1 MASRATC
8 KEREVLVISVQLR
21 DFRTYAR
28 AEAHLGDGLTVVHG
42 PNGVGK
48 SNLLEAIYFGC
59 TGYSQRTRSEREL
72 VRFGAPAA
80 RVVVGLSGEGHSHQ
94 LTVGFQPGSAKH
106 MTADGAPVER
116 LADVEQRPLVSVFSP
131 DRLELLKGPP
141 ALRRAHL
148 DQLVAALW
156 PPRVASRR
164 DYSRALAQRNA
175 LIAGIR
181 AGRASRATLSS
192 WDYELARHALALRDN
207 RTLVVSMLSEAFAG
221 RAVQLGISGAPS
233 LEYRPRSKAT
243 DEEEFVAELMA
254 RLPSDLER
262 GFSTHGPH
270 RDELAILRDGRE
282 LRSYGSQGEQRLALL
297 ALLLAERSV
306 LARERD
312 HVPLMLLDDV
322 MSELDATRRELLSHE
337 LRSGGQS
344 VVATTDLAHIPGS
357 GESSV
362 TRLRV
367 SPGTILQE
375 AIAA

>member
-1 MASRATC
+1 VR
-8 KEREVLVISVQLR
+8 VLSVQLR

-42 PNGVGK
+42 PNGAGK
-48 SNLLEAIYFGC
+48 SNLLEALYFGC

-72 VRFGAPAA
+72 VRFGAQAT
-80 RVVVGLSGEGHSHQ
+80 RVVVGLGDNGRRHE
-94 LTVGFQPGSAKH
+94 LTVGFQPGSPKH

-131 DRLELLKGPP
+131 DRLELLKGAPT
-141 ALRRAHL
+141 LRRAHL

-156 PPRVASRR
+156 PPRAATRR
-164 DYSRALAQRNA
+164 DYSRVLAQRNA

-181 AGRASRATLSS
+181 ASRASRATLPS
-192 WDYELARHALALRDN
+192 WDLELARHALALRED
-207 RTLVVSMLSEAFAG
+207 RATVVSMLAEPFAEQ
-221 RAVQLGISGAPS
+221 AAQLGCGGEPR
-233 LEYRPRSKAT
+233 LEYRPRSKAA
-243 DEEEFVAELMA
+243 DVEKFIAELEA
-254 RLPSDLER
+254 RLSRDVER

-312 HVPLMLLDDV
+312 RVPLMLLDDV
-322 MSELDATRRELLSHE
+322 MSELDATRRELLSRE
-337 LRSGGQS
+337 LCSGGQS
-344 VVATTDLAHIPGS
+344 VVATTDLAHVPGS
-357 GESSV
+357 THVAV
-362 TRLRV
+362 TRLRI
-367 SPGTILQE
+367 SPGAILQE